1 MKNKKIK
8 KGLTRTGECA
18 IIKAQREKERTR
30 QMLRLRIE
38 KANGETEHRFFTNA
52 QKAHLIAIVEV
63 RTGDAVRVIV
73 ENLAEKKVEKI
84 YKKG

>member
-1 MKNKKIK
+1 
-8 KGLTRTGECA
+8 
-18 IIKAQREKERTR
+18 
-30 QMLRLRIE
+30 MLRLRID
-38 KANGETEHRFFTNA
+38 KTNGETEHRFFTNA

>member
-1 MKNKKIK
+1 
-8 KGLTRTGECA
+8 
-18 IIKAQREKERTR
+18 
-30 QMLRLRIE
+30 MLRLRIE
-38 KANGETEHRFFTNA
+38 KVNGETEHRFFTNA
-52 QKAHLIAIVEV
+52 QKAHLTAIVEV

>member
-1 MKNKKIK
+1 
-8 KGLTRTGECA
+8 
-18 IIKAQREKERTR
+18 
-30 QMLRLRIE
+30 MLRLRID

-52 QKAHLIAIVEV
+52 QKAQLTAIVEV

>member
-1 MKNKKIK
+1 
-8 KGLTRTGECA
+8 
-18 IIKAQREKERTR
+18 
-30 QMLRLRIE
+30 MLRLRID

>member
-1 MKNKKIK
+1 
-8 KGLTRTGECA
+8 
-18 IIKAQREKERTR
+18 
-30 QMLRLRIE
+30 MLRLRID
-38 KANGETEHRFFTNA
+38 KANGTVEHRFFTNA
-52 QKAHLIAIVEV
+52 QKAHLTAIVEV

>member
-1 MKNKKIK
+1 
-8 KGLTRTGECA
+8 
-18 IIKAQREKERTR
+18 
-30 QMLRLRIE
+30 MLRLRID

-73 ENLAEKKVEKI
+73 ENLAEKKSRKNLQ
-84 YKKG
+84 KGLTADRVCATIQSERERR